1 MAELEDLK
9 NERKN
14 IYEVVLKQ
22 KEAINLLKKDRSD
35 KNDEIDTL
43 ILKRQDVNMEM
54 KNKKVALEK
63 IKDQYRHIRDK
74 I

>member
-9 NERKN
+9 NDRKKV
-14 IYEVVLKQ
+14 YEVVLKQ

-43 ILKRQDVNMEM
+43 ILKR
-54 KNKKVALEK
+54 
-63 IKDQYRHIRDK
+63 
-74 I
+74 

>member
-35 KNDEIDTL
+35 KNDEINTL
-43 ILKRQDVNMEM
+43 ILKR
-54 KNKKVALEK
+54 
-63 IKDQYRHIRDK
+63 
-74 I
+74 

>member
-43 ILKRQDVNMEM
+43 ILKR
-54 KNKKVALEK
+54 
-63 IKDQYRHIRDK
+63 
-74 I
+74 

>member
-9 NERKN
+9 NQRKN
-14 IYEVVLKQ
+14 INEVVLKQ